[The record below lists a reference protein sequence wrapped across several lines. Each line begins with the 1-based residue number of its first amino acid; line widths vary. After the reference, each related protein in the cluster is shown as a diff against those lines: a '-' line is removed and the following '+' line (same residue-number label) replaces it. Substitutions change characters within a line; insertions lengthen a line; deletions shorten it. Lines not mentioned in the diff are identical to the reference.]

1 MEWIRGTFIGG
12 MVMATTKFINSCI
25 DENETIQSEMLH
37 LKEQAENN
45 AEYRTKLDRSF
56 AEYKA
61 GLGQKHE
68 LLDVKDI

>member
-12 MVMATTKFINSCI
+12 MVI
-25 DENETIQSEMLH
+25 
-37 LKEQAENN
+37 N